1 MADGREVLDGVS
13 GGAAVACLGYSNP
26 DLVDVMARQAA
37 QMPYAYHQALG
48 HDVSEELAQFLVDR
62 SGGAF
67 VAGAFLNSGMCC
79 GGRCETERRC
89 ECRGGL

>member
-1 MADGREVLDGVS
+1 
-13 GGAAVACLGYSNP
+13 
-26 DLVDVMARQAA
+26 
-37 QMPYAYHQALG
+37 MPYAYHQALG